1 MQIYISHEREN
12 ILREFATK
20 MNRSISSL
28 VAEFIDDLGK
38 AYKQEAEKQELLP
51 TRIDDELKP
60 MCERPFCKQRSEG
73 RYKIIT
79 NNGEEEI
86 TQNLCTFHWN
96 LARKEGEVHES

>member
-28 VAEFIDDLGK
+28 IGEFIDDLGK
-38 AYKQEAEKQELLP
+38 EYVKEVEKQSLAP
-51 TRIDDELKP
+51 TRVEDELKP

-73 RYKIIT
+73 RYRIVT
-79 NNGEEEI
+79 DGVDEV
-86 TQNLCTFHWN
+86 TQNLCVFHWN
-96 LARKEGEVHES
+96 GARKEGEVHEA